1 MSPQHR
7 AFISGRISCRLKV
20 LILGCGFTGSRVHRL
35 LEARGIEVVCT
46 NRRGENS
53 LYLDTKDPASLPG
66 IRQVITPETIVLHS
80 VPVPIAARVFPM
92 NPPARIV
99 YLSTTGVYGA
109 TSLVNERTQPAPQ
122 TARAMLRAAEE
133 EAVAGGPWQSLI
145 LRPAAIYGPG
155 RGIHAS
161 MHAGKYQPFG
171 NGSNFVSRIHV
182 DDLAAHAEAALLSDL
197 TGAYPVADE
206 EPCTS
211 REIAEYC
218 AELLSVPMPPVARG
232 DQLAETRRTDRR
244 VDGSAIRRLLAL
256 TLRYPNYRAG
266 IEGCLMEE
274 ARALST
280 S

>member
-1 MSPQHR
+1 
-7 AFISGRISCRLKV
+7 LKA

-35 LEARGIEVVCT
+35 LEARGIDVLCT

-53 LYLDTKDPASLPG
+53 LFLDTEDPASLL
-66 IRQVITPETIVLHS
+66 RVMQVISPETVVLHS
-80 VPVPIAARVFPM
+80 VPVSIAARIFPL

-109 TSLVNERTQPAPQ
+109 TRVVNERSQPAPQ
-122 TARAMLRAAEE
+122 TASEMLRATEE
-133 EAVAGGPWQSLI
+133 GAVASGPWQSLI

-161 MHAGKYQPFG
+161 MRAGKYQLFG
-171 NGSNFVSRIHV
+171 DGFNFVSRIHV

-211 REIAEYC
+211 HEIAAYC
-218 AELLSVPMPPVARG
+218 AELLGVPMPPVARAE
-232 DQLAETRRTDRR
+232 QLGETRRTDRR
-244 VDGSAIRRLLAL
+244 VDGSEIRRLLSL

-266 IEGCLMEE
+266 IAGCLAEE